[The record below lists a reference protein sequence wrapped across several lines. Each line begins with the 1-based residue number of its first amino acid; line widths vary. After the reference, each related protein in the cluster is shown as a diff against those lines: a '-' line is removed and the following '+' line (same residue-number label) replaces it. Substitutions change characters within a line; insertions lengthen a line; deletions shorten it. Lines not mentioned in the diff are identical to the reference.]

1 MTAPWRWLGL
11 GAVLLVHSCCP
22 SLWLTV
28 TKGDIAP
35 RQSVGVPTIAT
46 VPIALVSTRQ
56 NRFDVLNRGART
68 IEEAAYSDAFEP
80 GDDVVGA
87 RARALRGFERLQ
99 SHSQGKP
106 IDVLGDDAMC
116 ADAKVTC
123 RPQECQTLQF
133 DGSMKLQHPVVLR
146 VDGTDEIR
154 AIEAASPD
162 RGGLIVRLTSGIKSR
177 RPDQENYS
185 FTTKVCVSEEFHV
198 SRTLL
203 SFVHLSD
210 MQIRDGAVKLEGPNR
225 STRLGWLLPSFEYD
239 DDLAAYNP
247 YMAEAVIATINA
259 QVERGRERPA
269 FVIHTG
275 NAIDAG
281 VMSELAMFHGNVDQ
295 LEVPF
300 FHVFGNHDALVFGNL
315 VPTASTADTTCASTA
330 SIAGQDHW
338 YAPGKLCVD
347 QAVRCPACVG
357 NEAQL
362 VARPEHERTRA
373 RFMGRLRHAGHEAV
387 PQLSGTQEE
396 YCTVPQIREGDRIR
410 VPEQTIYSSARS
422 REHGFD
428 LNVDADKN
436 ALGYY
441 AFAQKLG
448 DAGDRHAL
456 FIALDS
462 EDLEDGR
469 GGPHGRIGSTQ
480 MAWLQGV
487 LECAKSGPHKHDL
500 IFVFA
505 HQPLSEITPDANAAS
520 LASVLDAAPNVVGFL
535 YGHHHEH
542 SICGDHR
549 PGGPCSHFWE
559 IETSSI
565 LEFPQ
570 EGRLIAIK
578 QVSSDLAFLDVS
590 AFGQRLADPGSAY
603 GRVVEL
609 ARRGA
614 ERDYCHSHPGVRCS
628 ADQRP
633 YRIDGRHA
641 NGRLFFRL
649 P

>member
-1 MTAPWRWLGL
+1 MTSPWRWLGL
-11 GAVLLVHSCCP
+11 GIAVLGQSCCP

-28 TKGDIAP
+28 TKGDIPP
-35 RQSVGVPTIAT
+35 RQAIGVPAIAT
-46 VPIALVSTRQ
+46 VPITLVATRQ

-80 GDDVVGA
+80 GDGVVRS

-106 IDVLGDDAMC
+106 IDVLGDDAVC
-116 ADAKVTC
+116 GEAKVTC
-123 RPQECQTLQF
+123 RPYECRTLQL
-133 DGSMKLQHPVVLR
+133 DGSMTLQHPVVLR
-146 VDGTDEIR
+146 VDDTEELR
-154 AIEAASPD
+154 AVEAASPD
-162 RGGLIVRLTSGIKSR
+162 QGGLIVRLASGIKSR
-177 RPDQENYS
+177 RPDLENYS
-185 FTTKVCVSEEFHV
+185 FTTQVCISEQFHV
-198 SRTLL
+198 SRPLL

-210 MQIRDGAVKLEGPNR
+210 MQIRDGAVTLEGPNR
-225 STRLGWLLPSFEYD
+225 STRLGGLLPSFEHD

-259 QVERGRERPA
+259 QVDRGRERPV

-281 VMSELAMFHGNVDQ
+281 VMSELARFHDIVDQ
-295 LEVPF
+295 LEIPLF
-300 FHVFGNHDALVFGNL
+300 DLLGNHDALVFGNL
-315 VPTASTADTTCASTA
+315 VPTASTSDTTCATTA
-330 SIAGQDHW
+330 SIAGADHW
-338 YAPGKLCVD
+338 FAPDKLCVD
-347 QAVRCPACVG
+347 QAVRCPTCVG
-357 NEAQL
+357 TEAQL

-373 RFMGRLRHAGHEAV
+373 RFIGRLHHAGYEAV
-387 PQLSGTQEE
+387 AQLPGPQEA
-396 YCTVPQIREGDRIR
+396 YCTVPQIQDGDRIM
-410 VPEQTIYSSARS
+410 VPEQTIYAGAAS

-428 LNVDADKN
+428 LNVDADKH

-441 AFAQKLG
+441 AFAEKL
-448 DAGDRHAL
+448 ASGDRHAL

-462 EDLEDGR
+462 EDLEDKR
-469 GGPHGRIGSTQ
+469 GGPRGRIGPIQ
-480 MAWLQGV
+480 MAWLQSV
-487 LECAKSGPHKHDL
+487 LGCVQRDPHKHDL
-500 IFVFA
+500 IFVVA
-505 HQPLSEITPDANAAS
+505 HQPLSEIEHDGNAAS
-520 LASVLDAAPNVVGFL
+520 LVSVLEAAPNVIGFL

-542 SICGDHR
+542 AICGDHR
-549 PGGPCSHFWE
+549 PGGPCSQFWE

-590 AFGQRLADPGSAY
+590 AFGQHLADPGSDY
-603 GRVVEL
+603 GRVVAL

-614 ERDYCHSHPGVRCS
+614 ERDYCRSHPGARCS
-628 ADQRP
+628 ADLRP
-633 YRIDGRHA
+633 YRSDGRHA
-641 NGRLFFRL
+641 DGRLFFRL